1 MMKKIIYEILRK
13 QVARIATGKKG
24 KCEILD
30 KEIIC
35 YVDGRKLKKKKKYEH
50 RYNLSFV
57 LIPTEEEL
65 YRIYKVNKPVHY
77 IVKNVEFDMEVN
89 IKASVK
95 NCHVTFEN
103 CTFKE
108 GIGIDFADHITFI
121 NNKYVA
127 RDHKN
132 YFSLVPEDHFY
143 ISTRTNK
150 NEINKISF
158 ISDNI
163 EVDDIKTI
171 PIVKANNV
179 HKKINSKK
187 RPIIKLWLHA
197 KEISIFN
204 TNIVDT
210 ESIEIVTDRLTL
222 NHTNISSRQLE
233 IDAKYFSANCDIN
246 SEIISINTKQD
257 AIIPGKI
264 NINRECMFIN
274 GVEVDKNERVI
285 DEYDLELQKQRLELI
300 NSLRK
305 IKNVS
310 DNNISDRLEIIK
322 SKMGEEKV
330 RKLIKTK

>member
-1 MMKKIIYEILRK
+1 MKKIIYEMLRK
-13 QVARIATGKKG
+13 YVARIATGKKG

-35 YVDGRKLKKKKKYEH
+35 YVDGRKLKKKKKYDH
-50 RYNLSFV
+50 RYDLSFL
-57 LIPTEEEL
+57 LIPAEEEL
-65 YRIYKVNKPVHY
+65 YRIYRVDKPVHY
-77 IVKNVEFDMEVN
+77 IVKNVVFDMEVN

-95 NCHVTFEN
+95 NCHVTFDN

-143 ISTRTNK
+143 ISTRANK

-163 EVDDIKTI
+163 EVDDINII
-171 PIVKANNV
+171 PVVKANDV
-179 HKKINSKK
+179 HKKINRKK
-187 RPIIKLWLHA
+187 RPIIKLWLYA

-204 TNIVDT
+204 TNVFDI
-210 ESIEIVTDRLTL
+210 ESIVIVTDRLTL
-222 NHTNISSRQLE
+222 NHTNISSRQIE
-233 IDAKYFSANCDIN
+233 IDAKYMTANCDIN
-246 SEIISINTKQD
+246 SEIISISTNPD
-257 AIIPGKI
+257 AIIPGKM
-264 NINRECMFIN
+264 NVNHECMFIN
-274 GVEVDKNERVI
+274 GVEVDKNEKVI
-285 DEYDLELQKQRLELI
+285 NEYDLELQKQRLELI

-305 IKNVS
+305 IKNIS
-310 DNNISDRLEIIK
+310 DNHISDRLETVK
-322 SKMGEEKV
+322 SKMEEEQIK
-330 RKLIKTK
+330 KLIRKK